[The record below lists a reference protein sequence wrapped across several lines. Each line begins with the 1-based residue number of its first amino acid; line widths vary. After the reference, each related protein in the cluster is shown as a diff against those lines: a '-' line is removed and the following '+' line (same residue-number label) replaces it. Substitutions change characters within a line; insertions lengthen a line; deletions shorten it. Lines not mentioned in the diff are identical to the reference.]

1 MKRIKRKTTL
11 EMLWPYFLKL
21 LSERPMYTYEL
32 KKEVAKR
39 FGFTFEF
46 STASRVLRKL
56 QQDGHVTSEWR
67 TDGRRP
73 RKYYSIT
80 PKGKELLE
88 SFRKYLAEMY
98 SKFR

>member
-11 EMLWPYFLKL
+11 EMLWPYLLKL

-39 FGFTFEF
+39 FGFSFQFT
-46 STASRVLRKL
+46 TASRVLRKL
-56 QQDGHVTSEWR
+56 QQEGHVVSEWR
-67 TDGRRP
+67 MNGTRP

-88 SFRKYLAEMY
+88 SFKKYLAEMY
-98 SKFR
+98 AKFK